1 MVFGKFPV
9 RQLRAYVVRCNDEL
23 WVVGCCTKF
32 PSEFLRCLERR
43 DEAEVPLHVLFMLV
57 SGGLDSG
64 VLRPLG
70 ILNCLCIYGAAF
82 TFQCLCSSLLT

>member
-43 DEAEVPLHVLFMLV
+43 ELEMKLRYRFMC
-57 SGGLDSG
+57 
-64 VLRPLG
+64 
-70 ILNCLCIYGAAF
+70 CLC
-82 TFQCLCSSLLT
+82 

>member
-57 SGGLDSG
+57 SGGLECC
-64 VLRPLG
+64 VLWGYLTVCAYMEQHLR
-70 ILNCLCIYGAAF
+70 
-82 TFQCLCSSLLT
+82 SSACAVHC